1 MAVDPQQANF
11 TRREVRRLVGLSEN
25 RLQSWERKGLVA
37 PLEAYAWQDLLELR
51 SLQALCRD
59 RVPIER
65 IQQALAALRRKLA
78 EVANPLRELRL
89 VAEGRRVI
97 VLVDGQRM
105 EPVSGQLLL
114 DFSPEQISRLLAFPE
129 RKAPPRPAARPGRE
143 AEQWFQKGLE
153 LERAGATFEE
163 IVQAYQR
170 AVELDPASVGAWVN
184 LGTVY
189 FQRRD
194 WQEAERCY
202 RRALETEPCYPL
214 AHFNLG
220 NLFDERGDAERAQAH
235 YEKALALNPHYG
247 DAHYNLALLCQREGL
262 FMKAVHHWT
271 AYLKL
276 DRASSWAAIARQE
289 LEKLREAAVVHGGA
303 R

>member
-1 MAVDPQQANF
+1 MAVAPQQDSF
-11 TRREVRRLVGLSEN
+11 TRREVRRLLRLREN
-25 RLQSWERKGLVA
+25 RLQSWERKGLMA
-37 PLEAYAWQDLLELR
+37 PLAVYVWQDLLALR
-51 SLQALCRD
+51 SLQALCRS
-59 RVPIER
+59 RVPAKR

-89 VAEGRRVI
+89 VAEGRRVL

-114 DFSPEQISRLLAFPE
+114 DFGAEQISRLLAFPE
-129 RKAPPRPAARPGRE
+129 CKAPPRPAAGRGRE
-143 AEQWFQKGLE
+143 AEQWFQQGLE

-170 AVELDPASVGAWVN
+170 ALELDPASVGALVN

-189 FQRRD
+189 FHRRD
-194 WQEAERCY
+194 WPEAERCY
-202 RRALETEPCYPL
+202 QRALEAEPGYAL

-220 NLFDERGDAERAQAH
+220 NLYDEGGDLARARAH
-235 YEKALALNPHYG
+235 YEKALSLNSTYA
-247 DAHYNLALLCQREGL
+247 DTHYNLALLCQRDGL
-262 FMKAVHHWT
+262 FMKAVHHWK

-276 DRASSWAAIARQE
+276 DPASSWAAIARQE
-289 LEKLREAAVVHGGA
+289 LEKLREAALIRGGA